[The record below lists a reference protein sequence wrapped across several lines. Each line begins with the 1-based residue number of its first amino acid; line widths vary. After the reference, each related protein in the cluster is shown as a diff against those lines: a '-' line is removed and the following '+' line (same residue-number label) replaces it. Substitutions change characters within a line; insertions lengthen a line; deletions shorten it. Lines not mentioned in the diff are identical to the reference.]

1 MGVEVARALAAPL
14 DVIVAL
20 KLGIPGQPEHA
31 AGAVAPGIT
40 LVIREIVNAL
50 AISQRYLDVAAEE
63 LRSEVEERM
72 RLFRGDLRF
81 PDLAPRTV
89 IVVEDGLATGVT
101 AAAAALSL
109 RVLGA
114 ERVVVASPVASRQ
127 AAAGIEGADEVVTL
141 WVPEIFGTV
150 SECYEEFSPVTDA
163 QVHALLRSHLPT
175 PADGVT

>member
-31 AGAVAPGIT
+31 AGAVAPGVNLI
-40 LVIREIVNAL
+40 LHEVVNAL
-50 AISQRYLDVAAEE
+50 DISQRYLDVAVEE
-63 LRSEVEERM
+63 LRSEVEARM
-72 RLFRGDLRF
+72 RLFRADLRF
-81 PDLAPRTV
+81 PDLAARTV

-109 RVLGA
+109 RALGA

-141 WVPEIFGTV
+141 WVPEIFRTV

-163 QVHALLRSHLPT
+163 QVHALLRSHLP
-175 PADGVT
+175 PRADSVT